1 MLAWALSSA
10 CNARCVCGLLP
21 EVAISYQGRS
31 FHAAA
36 LRKGQSNYHEKSLS
50 CVTVLSK
57 HPSMRAPCVVIM
69 TSNVAS
75 VCTFPLTAA
84 LPHQPD
90 NALCRLA
97 AYARPDSVKA
107 PHAHRTIWL
116 ALA

>member
-1 MLAWALSSA
+1 
-10 CNARCVCGLLP
+10 
-21 EVAISYQGRS
+21 
-31 FHAAA
+31 
-36 LRKGQSNYHEKSLS
+36 
-50 CVTVLSK
+50 
-57 HPSMRAPCVVIM
+57 M